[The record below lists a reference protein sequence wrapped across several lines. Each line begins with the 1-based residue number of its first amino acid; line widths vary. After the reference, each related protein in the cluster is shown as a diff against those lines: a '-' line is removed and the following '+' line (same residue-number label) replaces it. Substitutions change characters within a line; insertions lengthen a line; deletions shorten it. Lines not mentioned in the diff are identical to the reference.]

1 MGIDINKEALKG
13 HKDDINKTL
22 GKFTNEV
29 VSIDNYVDISGN
41 FKLRDAHSKAKA
53 SRSKLI
59 GRMNIETGC
68 IDKIV
73 TTMENYDNI
82 AIGDEI

>member
-13 HKDDINKTL
+13 HKDDINKSL

-53 SRSKLI
+53 SRSKLTNTPSAI
-59 GRMNIETGC
+59 FL
-68 IDKIV
+68 
-73 TTMENYDNI
+73 TTENSLRI
-82 AIGDEI
+82 